1 MIGLFINVVTP
12 CFANQPEKTLPLSVD
27 EKVEQLATNA
37 KNNNDLVSIKKE
49 IQDVVK
55 GNETSGNA
63 YYWLGR
69 IYLKEGNLELAIQ
82 SYRKSIKNNP
92 LGSSVRIEL
101 AKLLIQNEK
110 YSEALHELGFVL
122 SAQVNNLGAR
132 KTRADAY
139 FQSGKLELAIKEY
152 VSLVRLSPTHP
163 FAKTAKTK
171 LNILYFRKAEDI
183 ALRLNSVAEI
193 DKATQM
199 CNTWISQSLFD
210 PAQWLL
216 DKVLDFNAKHTKANY
231 LLGVVYSRK
240 GQLQKAIKHL
250 SITVTYASQNID
262 YLTAYASVL
271 SRAGYLNKAERIYLK
286 ISKIEKHNK
295 TSNGSRKAISLIRGE
310 KLVRKGEFRQA
321 LQYYRDLLETDA
333 QNVIL
338 LTRISDL
345 YMSLGNKGTA
355 NKYLKIK
362 NRLEKNSRKQ
372 SQYMSQGHSFITAG
386 RYAEARSTFEKLI
399 KINPTSSKAYY
410 WLSVISQKQKKYEE
424 AISYIQKSIQ
434 YAPTNLAIKKEY
446 ARLLV
451 QTGRLKF
458 ASEYYNTL
466 AGSQQKAAEKR
477 ELRRLGKFVKGQYY
491 LQNLQMQEALSLYQA
506 MVLQFPNDISV
517 LEALANVYVQLN
529 FYSEAEEIYY
539 KALELDD
546 KRPLTYLRLAGLYSI
561 LGAYKESMYNYRQAF
576 KLDPLGSSGKTAIT
590 NMLAI
595 AQAKF
600 DSGHI
605 KEAYNELKTILE
617 LMPNHIVA
625 LSNAAIAAE
634 KIDLNQDALTFY
646 HRIIQNVPGNV
657 EIRMTLGHLLVSM
670 ENYDAAINE
679 FESIYE
685 LGPTSIAGRE
695 ALANL
700 DIVYNT
706 KADQIISNL
715 STDRER
721 TEAVKTAQIW
731 IDKKKQI
738 GPAQKILKA
747 VLEEDSNNERAHYWL
762 GSIYDQFRVFDLAVL
777 HISTSVSLA
786 PDNLQLLSAFGRVLA
801 RSGNFDSA
809 EAIYTKVINEARGT
823 PLANETRILKDY
835 VVGLRLIGQ
844 ERFTDALV
852 HYKDMQRELPFDM
865 NLQMRI
871 GNLYLSMGDA
881 RKAENIY
888 KAILSRNPD
897 HAAAYI
903 KLAEI
908 YQERGDSENYLI
920 ALKQAIAL
928 DPNGVVGQN
937 ALNKL
942 GLADGITYIKQKKWN
957 EAMLAF
963 NSVLSVDPGNLDAH
977 IGIATVHLGIG
988 DYNRSELLLRDILNK
1003 NPANLQARLKMA
1015 RVLIMT
1021 KRTSAAVLELERIV
1035 AVSTLTKEGKEA
1047 LLNLTNIFRQRGAA
1061 LMKRGRADEAVV
1073 EYRKSLT
1080 RDSNDWR
1087 SHFALGK
1094 IFQSAS
1100 ANANPTQASKFLE
1113 TAEFHFIETNRINPD
1128 FLDSYISL
1136 GSIYEVRQEYDSATN
1151 AFLNALSK
1159 ISTKQIQKT
1168 NILANGVRI
1177 QVVRKEFT
1185 KQNFEWALT
1194 ELNDM
1199 ILVQPNSS
1207 RLYLFLSTVYI
1218 RLDELE
1224 KAIDALKKV
1233 VSLAPVNI
1241 PARFRLGQLYEQTNE
1256 LERAAGQYRDIIFSR
1271 RGGAIVGAAR
1281 ERLILVEEK
1290 MQLLTFG
1297 MRYSNSLSA
1306 TKLESAALSKS
1317 FNSSLQFDIVAHYQP
1332 VKGIDLSFT
1341 ANPSYSTFHDSE
1353 SDSLVS
1359 SYGITANFNNKL
1371 GYIIANVNQSETQGL
1386 LTEEVRGKE
1395 KSASITE
1402 GLRVKIPLFLS
1413 EKGSVLPSTLQG
1425 RFNVREFISEDFTFY
1440 DVRTYSVSGLY
1451 AHPRRNGGSI
1461 NAVYQYANTVNIE
1474 ELGSDYAN
1482 TAHSV
1487 SLRIN
1492 QPLASRLSGYVSASL
1507 SYEKY
1512 KNFDSTQYSPTPIRK
1527 RRKTGQVSF
1536 GAGLSYQI
1544 HRKLRLFI
1552 DGSVAEHRTNMQ
1564 RSLIYNSL
1572 GEVRGIQSTTH
1583 EDYKSIRLSSGFQFR
1598 F

>member
-1 MIGLFINVVTP
+1 MIGLSINVAMP
-12 CFANQPEKTLPLSVD
+12 CSANQPEKTLLLSVD
-27 EKVEQLATNA
+27 KKVEQLATKA
-37 KNNNDLVSIKKE
+37 KNNNELTSIKTDLQE
-49 IQDVVK
+49 IIK
-55 GNETSGNA
+55 NSETSANA

-69 IYLKEGNLELAIQ
+69 IYLKEGNLDLAIQ
-82 SYRKSIKNNP
+82 SYKASIGNNP
-92 LGSSVRIEL
+92 LSSNVRVEL
-101 AKLLIQNEK
+101 AKLHIQNEN

-122 SAQVNNLGAR
+122 SAQENNLDAR
-132 KTRADAY
+132 KTRADVY
-139 FQSGKLELAIKEY
+139 FQSGKIELAIKEY
-152 VSLVRLSPTHP
+152 VNLVRLAPTHP
-163 FAKTAKTK
+163 FSQTAKTK
-171 LNILYFRKAEDI
+171 LNILYFRKAEDV
-183 ALRLNSVAEI
+183 ALRLNNIDEI

-199 CNTWISQSLFD
+199 CNTWISQRLFN
-210 PAQWLL
+210 PALWLL
-216 DKVLDFNAKHTKANY
+216 NKVLDFNPKHTKANY

-240 GQLQKAIKHL
+240 GQLQEAIKHL
-250 SITVTYASQNID
+250 SITVSHDSQNVD

-271 SRAGYLNKAERIYLK
+271 SRAGYLKKAERIYLK
-286 ISKIEKHNK
+286 IGKIEKNK
-295 TSNGSRKAISLIRGE
+295 NSSNSSSKAILLIRGE
-310 KLVRKGEFRQA
+310 KLVRNGEYRQA
-321 LQYYRDLLETDA
+321 LKYYRDLLESDA
-333 QNVIL
+333 QNVVL

-362 NRLEKNSRKQ
+362 NRLEKNTRKQ
-372 SQYMSQGHSFITAG
+372 SEYMSKGHSFITAG
-386 RYAEARSTFEKLI
+386 HYTEARSTYEKLI

-410 WLSVISQKQKKYEE
+410 WLSVISQKQKNYEE
-424 AISYIQKSIQ
+424 AISYIQKSIH

-446 ARLLV
+446 GRLLV

-458 ASEYYNTL
+458 ASDYYKTL
-466 AGSQQKAAEKR
+466 AGSQQKEAEKK
-477 ELRRLGKFVKGQYY
+477 ELKRLGKFVRGQYY

-517 LEALANVYVQLN
+517 LEALANVYLQLN
-529 FYSEAEEIYY
+529 FYSEAEEVYY
-539 KALELDD
+539 NALELDN

-561 LGAYKESMYNYRQAF
+561 LGENKESIYNYQQAF
-576 KLDPLGSSGKTAIT
+576 ELDPLGSSGKTAIN

-600 DSGHI
+600 ESGHS
-605 KEAYNELKTILE
+605 KEAYNELNTILE
-617 LMPNHIVA
+617 LIPNHIVA

-634 KIDLNQDALTFY
+634 KIGLNQQAFTFY
-646 HRIIQNVPGNV
+646 HRIIQNEPGNMK
-657 EIRMTLGHLLVSM
+657 IRMTLGHLLVSM
-670 ENYDAAINE
+670 DNYDGAINE
-679 FESIYE
+679 FETIYD

-700 DIVYNT
+700 DIVYNA
-706 KADQIISNL
+706 KADQIIANL

-721 TEAVKTAQIW
+721 TDAVKTAQLW

-786 PDNLQLLSAFGRVLA
+786 PDNLQLLSAYGRVLA
-801 RSGNFDSA
+801 RSGKFDSA
-809 EAIYTKVINEARGT
+809 EAIYSKVINEAWGT
-823 PLANETRILKDY
+823 PLAKETRILKDY

-844 ERFTDALV
+844 ERFTDALI
-852 HYKDMQRELPFDM
+852 HYKNMQRELPFDM

-871 GNLYLSMGDA
+871 GNLYLSMGNA
-881 RKAENIY
+881 EKAENVY
-888 KAILSRNPD
+888 NAILSRNPN

-908 YQERGDSENYLI
+908 YQERGDSKSYLV
-920 ALKQAIAL
+920 ALKKAIAL

-942 GLADGITYIKQKKWN
+942 GLADGLTYIKQKKWN

-963 NSVLSVDPGNLDAH
+963 NSVLTVDPGNLDAQ
-977 IGIATVHLGIG
+977 IGIATVYMGTG
-988 DYNRSELLLRDILNK
+988 DFNRSESLLRDILKK

-1035 AVSTLTKEGKEA
+1035 AVSTQTKEGKEA

-1080 RDSNDWR
+1080 RDPNDWR

-1100 ANANPTQASKFLE
+1100 ANANPIQAPKFLE
-1113 TAEFHFIETNRINPD
+1113 TAEGHFKETNRINPD
-1128 FLDSYISL
+1128 FLDAYISL
-1136 GSIYEVRQEYDSATN
+1136 GSIYEVRQEYDLAMN

-1159 ISTKQIQKT
+1159 ISSKQIQKT

-1185 KQNFEWALT
+1185 QQNFNWALA
-1194 ELNDM
+1194 ELVDM

-1224 KAIDALKKV
+1224 NAIDALKKV
-1233 VSLAPVNI
+1233 VSLAPNNI

-1256 LERAAGQYRDIIFSR
+1256 LERAAGQYRDIIFST
-1271 RGGAIVGAAR
+1271 RGGAMVGAAR

-1306 TKLESAALSKS
+1306 TKLESAALSRS

-1402 GLRVKIPLFLS
+1402 GLRIKIPLFLS

-1474 ELGSDYAN
+1474 KLGSDYAN

-1487 SLRIN
+1487 SLRLN

-1507 SYEKY
+1507 SYEQY
-1512 KNFDSTQYSPTPIRK
+1512 KNFDSVQYSPTPIRK
-1527 RRKTGQVSF
+1527 RRKTGQISL

-1552 DGSVAEHRTNMQ
+1552 DASLAEHRTDL
-1564 RSLIYNSL
+1564 RRGFIYNSL
-1572 GEVRGIQSTTH
+1572 GEAVGIQSTTH
-1583 EDYKSIRLSSGFQFR
+1583 EDYKSIRASSGFQFR